1 MRRTIGDIYAIRLPD
16 ERVGF
21 LQHIANDE
29 SQLGSNVVRVFD
41 SIQAKETII
50 DLEAIAKSEVK
61 FYAHVLLK
69 AGETLSVWEKIG
81 RVKNV
86 SASIP
91 LWCKCTDMDWRVP
104 ISENWLVWR
113 TDEPTIRAV
122 LDSSDFLEAE
132 IGIVF
137 SPNDIRTRLID
148 GKYGGVYPRKPA

>member
-16 ERVGF
+16 DRVGF

-29 SQLGSNVVRVFD
+29 SQLGSNVVRVFGI
-41 SIQAKETII
+41 IQAKEAIV

-69 AGETLSVWEKIG
+69 AGETLGVWEKIG

-91 LWCKCTDMDWRVP
+91 LWCQCNEVDWSVP
-104 ISENWLVWR
+104 VSNNWVVWR
-113 TDEPTIRAV
+113 TNGPRLPAV
-122 LDSSDFLEAE
+122 LDSRDFLEAE
-132 IGIVF
+132 LGDAF
-137 SPNDIRTRLID
+137 SPNNIRTRLTD
-148 GKYGGVYPRKPA
+148 GKYAGVYPRKPA